1 VTLHSDPRGRV
12 AGVRASFTYGPIA
25 GLYDA
30 SLRMFGVRRGVEQ
43 FLSRLDW
50 QLPAHPRILDAG
62 TGTGTIGLWALKRLP
77 DSEVVAFDIDRKM
90 LAMLSRRAERLGENR
105 RRLVV
110 AHGDLRAPGVLI
122 RLDDGQVLVLGP
134 RTFDAVVVGA
144 ALEHVPL
151 ARLLRPGGVFL
162 NLGIR
167 PGPTGTVLARLYR
180 CHTYSPDE
188 IFRSLRSFGF
198 VDIRALRLA
207 AADSPAN
214 FTRIAVFA
222 RKP

>member
-1 VTLHSDPRGRV
+1 
-12 AGVRASFTYGPIA
+12 
-25 GLYDA
+25 
-30 SLRMFGVRRGVEQ
+30 M
-43 FLSRLDW
+43 
-50 QLPAHPRILDAG
+50 
-62 TGTGTIGLWALKRLP
+62 
-77 DSEVVAFDIDRKM
+77 
-90 LAMLSRRAERLGENR
+90 
-105 RRLVV
+105 
-110 AHGDLRAPGVLI
+110 
-122 RLDDGQVLVLGP
+122 
-134 RTFDAVVVGA
+134 
-144 ALEHVPL
+144 
-151 ARLLRPGGVFL
+151 FL

>member
-1 VTLHSDPRGRV
+1 
-12 AGVRASFTYGPIA
+12 
-25 GLYDA
+25 
-30 SLRMFGVRRGVEQ
+30 
-43 FLSRLDW
+43 
-50 QLPAHPRILDAG
+50 
-62 TGTGTIGLWALKRLP
+62 
-77 DSEVVAFDIDRKM
+77 
-90 LAMLSRRAERLGENR
+90 
-105 RRLVV
+105 
-110 AHGDLRAPGVLI
+110 
-122 RLDDGQVLVLGP
+122 
-134 RTFDAVVVGA
+134 VVGA
-144 ALEHVPL
+144 ALEHVPLDAAIGPL